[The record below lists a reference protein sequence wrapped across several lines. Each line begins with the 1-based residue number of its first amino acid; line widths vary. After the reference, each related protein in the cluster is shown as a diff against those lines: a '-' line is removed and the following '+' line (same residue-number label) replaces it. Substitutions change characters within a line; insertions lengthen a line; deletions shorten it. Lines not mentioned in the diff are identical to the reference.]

1 MWTLAMTRSF
11 QTAMFLDGAVEQDRQ
26 TREHETAMTVTNV
39 DIEKCMLELL
49 GRRVTTASI
58 CPSDVARALVRDED
72 GWRALMPS
80 IGQVAARLAHEER
93 IVMTQKGTRL
103 NPESSIHGPIRL
115 RRGPKFIAPE

>member
-1 MWTLAMTRSF
+1 
-11 QTAMFLDGAVEQDRQ
+11 MFLDGAVEQDRQ
-26 TREHETAMTVTNV
+26 SRGHETTMTVTNV

-49 GRRVTTASI
+49 GRLATTASI

-80 IGQVAARLAHEER
+80 IRQVAARLAREER

-115 RRGPKFIAPE
+115 RRGPKFTAPE